1 MEFAVPDDL
10 RYLESHEW
18 VRVEEGTDAAGAA
31 EDGTDAARAAEDGTA
46 TVGISD
52 FAQDE
57 LGDIVFVEFPEEGD
71 TVTKDEAFG
80 VIESIK
86 AVSDLYAPVSGEVV
100 ARNETLFDDPELVNE
115 EPFEGGWM
123 LEIEMS
129 DESEL
134 DDLLDAEEY
143 TEQIE

>member
-18 VRVEEGTDAAGAA
+18 VRVEE
-31 EDGTDAARAAEDGTA
+31 GTDAARAAEDGTA

-86 AVSDLYAPVSGEVV
+86 AVSDLYAPVSGEVL
-100 ARNETLFDDPELVNE
+100 ARNETLFDEPELVNE

-123 LEIEMS
+123 LQVEMS